1 MLLIIKHI
9 GILKKKLVLIF
20 YFIVMLDSWET
31 RLIER
36 RKRSKPWRL
45 DNVLLSISLACINK
59 ANAEVAQEIEI
70 GSVDKFKWNF

>member
-1 MLLIIKHI
+1 
-9 GILKKKLVLIF
+9 
-20 YFIVMLDSWET
+20 MLDSWET

-70 GSVDKFKWNF
+70 GSVDKFKWKF